1 MLYIITIP
9 PSKSSV
15 ATYRVLYDAA
25 EALLVACGF
34 IRSGF
39 KGVAISNGGGKRIE
53 GHVLTKACESGE
65 LTL

>member
-1 MLYIITIP
+1 MLYIITVP

-15 ATYRVLYDAA
+15 AIYRVLHRAA
-25 EALLVACGF
+25 EALQIACGF

-39 KGVAISNGGGKRIE
+39 KGVAISNGAGRRID
-53 GHVLTKACESGE
+53 GRVLTKACESGE